1 MKTSCSGVI
10 TSVCERCLSLEAA
23 TVQLD
28 FLSWH
33 IYSNDPNDY
42 VKGAR
47 HYRACLD
54 SSGYTNTEL
63 HVTEYNTDNR
73 SDNDIALRAYLPGAA
88 INTAAWIAMQQENI
102 ALATIYRGPDPDITA
117 PFFYGILYADAQPKA
132 AALAAMLC
140 NTIAGFSNRL
150 QLTSSESNLWAI
162 AGQTSN
168 SVAVLL
174 SNPTTNTLS
183 WSLALS
189 DGRVPQQP
197 NLIEIVPSSTNR
209 IYTNVIY
216 WALST
221 NALTAEPVTIGPW
234 GVQLVTFTLLSDYDH
249 WAQTLNHLTGPHASP
264 DSDPDN
270 DSASNW
276 AEFTAG
282 TNPTNP
288 MSRLQIDT
296 ISAVSGNILLQWTAV
311 TGKTYRVQTA
321 PDINSPELWYDVST
335 DIQAGSFIHSNVTSQ
350 TQFYRL
356 QVLEP

>member
-10 TSVCERCLSLEAA
+10 TSVCAGCLSLEAA

-42 VKGAR
+42 IKGAR
-47 HYRACLD
+47 HCRACLD

-73 SDNDIALRAYLPGAA
+73 SDND
-88 INTAAWIAMQQENI
+88 
-102 ALATIYRGPDPDITA
+102 
-117 PFFYGILYADAQPKA
+117 
-132 AALAAMLC
+132 
-140 NTIAGFSNRL
+140 
-150 QLTSSESNLWAI
+150 
-162 AGQTSN
+162 
-168 SVAVLL
+168 V
-174 SNPTTNTLS
+174 
-183 WSLALS
+183 
-189 DGRVPQQP
+189 
-197 NLIEIVPSSTNR
+197 
-209 IYTNVIY
+209 
-216 WALST
+216 
-221 NALTAEPVTIGPW
+221 
-234 GVQLVTFTLLSDYDH
+234 
-249 WAQTLNHLTGPHASP
+249 
-264 DSDPDN
+264 
-270 DSASNW
+270 ASNW

-311 TGKTYRVQTA
+311 TGRTYRVQTA
-321 PDINSPELWYDVST
+321 PDINSPELWRDVST